1 MRVCKLCGKPIPVK
15 NYGLRNFCSTA
26 CKIAYRKEYLRQ
38 KKQQYKQG
46 NNKGSCVNTYSN
58 TGTIPDGFYEAIDT
72 KTTRNEIIS
81 SRNTFTFY
89 EATDTKTTLNPED
102 LRIAK
107 ECCNYEMKQVVEYC
121 ITLHEPY
128 YAFKTECKDCFIFHC
143 LKQALS
149 RSKNGRI
156 TTRAC

>member
-1 MRVCKLCGKPIPVK
+1 MKTCKLCGKPIPVK

-72 KTTRNEIIS
+72 KTT
-81 SRNTFTFY
+81 
-89 EATDTKTTLNPED
+89 LNPED

-156 TTRAC
+156 TTRAY

>member
-1 MRVCKLCGKPIPVK
+1 MRTCKLCNKPIPE
-15 NYGLRNFCSTA
+15 NNFGLRNFCSTA
-26 CKIAYRKEYLRQ
+26 CKIAYRKEYLKQ

-46 NNKGSCVNTYSN
+46 NNKGGYINTYPN
-58 TGTIPDGFYEAIDT
+58 TGTIPDGFYEAT
-72 KTTRNEIIS
+72 N
-81 SRNTFTFY
+81 
-89 EATDTKTTLNPED
+89 TKTTLNPED

-107 ECCNYEMKQVVEYC
+107 ECCNFEIKQRVGYC

-128 YAFKTECKDCFIFHC
+128 YGFKKDCKDCYIFHC
-143 LKQALS
+143 LKQALA